1 MWMQLRS
8 IPEVGLGQQP
18 PRKGRPASRA
28 VSPSATQ
35 SGTQQR
41 GRERSDSGGGQI
53 HMPQPL
59 AATVVACL
67 ATSTLPLFM
76 RASA

>member
-1 MWMQLRS
+1 MWMQLRP

-18 PRKGRPASRA
+18 PRKAALPRGRCPSRTRKA
-28 VSPSATQ
+28 WHNRGEGSAATQ
-35 SGTQQR
+35 
-41 GRERSDSGGGQI
+41 GGQI